1 MHRTHR
7 SVMKVGSQIAECS
20 LSFAIRYKITIF
32 KKLKGVTTC
41 NIVVMLYWWYVKVAH
56 NILLC

>member
-1 MHRTHR
+1 
-7 SVMKVGSQIAECS
+7 MKVGSQIAEYN

-41 NIVVMLYWWYVKVAH
+41 NIVVMLYRWYVKVAH